1 LAGNDSGE
9 TKVPLGDGALSGF
22 PWGERTE
29 GGSMNAIIPVAGVG
43 TRLRP
48 HTYSLPKALLRVGD
62 KPIIGHILDKLVP
75 LNIDRLILI
84 IGYLGGKI
92 KAYVSAN
99 YTFNDVQYVEQKK
112 RNGLGHAVWMARS
125 LAGEDPALIV
135 YGDTIFEGD
144 LSEALD
150 DRVDGKIGV
159 KQVEDPR
166 RFGVVQMEGTRIR
179 RLAEKPETFI
189 SDLAIVGVNYIH
201 NTSLLFRSLDRI
213 IEEDIT
219 TRGEYQ
225 VTDAF
230 QLMVEEGAHLE
241 IFPVED
247 WFDCGKPETLLATN
261 RHLLSNGVVS
271 PPVSGEH
278 VVVIEP
284 CFIASSARIVD
295 SVIGPYVS
303 IGESTVVEGCRI
315 RDSIIGDEA
324 TVETCVLEGSL
335 IGDNT
340 IIHGTPQKLNIGD
353 SAEICFGNT

>member
-1 LAGNDSGE
+1 
-9 TKVPLGDGALSGF
+9 
-22 PWGERTE
+22 
-29 GGSMNAIIPVAGVG
+29 MNAIIPVAGVG

-48 HTYSLPKALLRVGD
+48 HTHSLPKALLRVGD
-62 KPIIGHILDKLVP
+62 KPIIGHILDKLIP
-75 LNIDRLILI
+75 LNVERLILI
-84 IGYLGGKI
+84 IGYLGEKI

-99 YTFNDVQYVEQKK
+99 YTFNDVQYVEQEE
-112 RNGLGHAVWMARS
+112 RNGLGHAVWMGRS

-159 KQVEDPR
+159 KQVDDPR
-166 RFGVVQMEGTRIR
+166 RFGVVQMEGTRIQ
-179 RLAEKPETFI
+179 RLVEKPETFI
-189 SDLAIVGVNYIH
+189 SDLAIVGVNYVH
-201 NTSLLFRSLDRI
+201 NTPLLFQCLDRI
-213 IEEDIT
+213 VAEDIT

-241 IFPVED
+241 VFPVEH

-261 RHLLSNGVVS
+261 RHLLSNGVIS

-278 VVVIEP
+278 AVVIEP
-284 CFIASSARIVD
+284 CFIASSARVVD

-303 IGESTVVEGCRI
+303 MGEGVVVQGCRI

-324 TVETCVLEGSL
+324 AVEYCVLEGSL

-340 IIHGTPQKLNIGD
+340 VIHGSPQKFSIGD
-353 SAEICFGNT
+353 SAEICLGNT